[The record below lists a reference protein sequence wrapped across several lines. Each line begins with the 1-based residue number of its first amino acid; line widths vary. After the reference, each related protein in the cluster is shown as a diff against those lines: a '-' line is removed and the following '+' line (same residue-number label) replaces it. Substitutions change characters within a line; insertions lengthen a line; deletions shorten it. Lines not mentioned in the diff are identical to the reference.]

1 MNDEVLTQLEV
12 IRREGHCNMLNRSCV
27 RDVAEQCRF
36 EELVDFLKDASDSE
50 YATALKEMGRRRA

>member
-1 MNDEVLTQLEV
+1 
-12 IRREGHCNMLNRSCV
+12 V

-36 EELVDFLKDASDSE
+36 EDLVEFMEEASDSE